1 MGGVYEAEAPND
13 ELGIAE
19 ELARVS
25 SKSRFK
31 PAKLREIERRKL
43 LAKRRYVDL
52 AGIAYA
58 CADLGDKEQ
67 TFLGLDKALADKAG
81 GLEVVKIVPSLDRWR
96 SGPRY
101 LDLIKRMA

>member
-67 TFLGLDKALADKAG
+67 TFLGLDKALADKPAA
-81 GLEVVKIVPSLDRWR
+81 SR
-96 SGPRY
+96 SSRSFPHWTDGAPAPA
-101 LDLIKRMA
+101 IST